1 MGRLGPT
8 VSKTTLAHTRTIN
21 RLCLDRPEKRLLS
34 ASQDGLIKQWVRP
47 AGGAPEPKR
56 QRPGAF

>member
-1 MGRLGPT
+1 MVDGPLGPT

-34 ASQDGLIKQWVRP
+34 ASQDGLIKQWVGRST
-47 AGGAPEPKR
+47 GS
-56 QRPGAF
+56 